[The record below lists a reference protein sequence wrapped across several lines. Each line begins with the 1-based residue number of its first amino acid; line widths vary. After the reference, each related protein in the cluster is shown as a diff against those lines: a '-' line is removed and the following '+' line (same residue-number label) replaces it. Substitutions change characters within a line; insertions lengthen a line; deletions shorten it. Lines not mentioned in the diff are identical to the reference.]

1 MATIKDPT
9 NGTDTKVDPGYATAR
24 VHAFPN
30 GNAYFV
36 QATTGTIAA
45 ATNGDQFAM
54 RLDPSSAVLAY
65 ITFIKIDFRCIV
77 AFTTPITAR
86 FLRLRRGSGTVAT
99 GGTAITTVMQA
110 DPNSP
115 ASEFTAAGGGDIRV
129 ATTTTIGSPGTLEAF
144 NFERANFAN
153 FGTAGANASVIW
165 TFKHDSNGRPPLILR
180 PGNSIAI
187 GTSAAFDAAGTW
199 EADIIVGW
207 SEGVAP

>member
-1 MATIKDPT
+1 MANILDPT
-9 NGTDTKVDPGYATAR
+9 TGTAAKVDAGFATAR

-36 QATTGTIAA
+36 NGTTGTIAA
-45 ATNGDQFAM
+45 ATNGEIFAM

-65 ITFIKIDFRCIV
+65 ITFIKVDFRCIV
-77 AFTTPITAR
+77 AFTTPATPR
-86 FLRLRRGSGTVAT
+86 FLRLRRFTGTAAS

-110 DPNSP
+110 DPNSA

-129 ATTTTIGSPGTLEAF
+129 GATTNIAAPGTPDTF
-144 NFERANFAN
+144 NAERVNLTN
-153 FGTAGANASVIW
+153 FGAANTNLSTIW
-165 TFKHDSNGRPPLILR
+165 TFKHDSNGRPPIILR

-187 GTSAAFDAAGTW
+187 GTTAAFDAAGTW
-199 EADIIVGW
+199 EADILVGW